1 MIGGNSMKK
10 YILTLGTLLIACLA
24 FNACSSDEEVLVNN
38 PVTKTYKVS
47 IEASFGN
54 AESRALDIS
63 DDYIKA
69 YFEKG
74 DKVFA
79 YKKGEVGAENTVGTL
94 TAKSTGKTTTF
105 EGSITGNFAE
115 GDKLV
120 LAYQSYSYYQ
130 YIGQIVPSFSW
141 QKGTKEGL
149 GENDNAFA
157 WVTVESVGD
166 NIVTSTAEFENVQSI
181 FKFNFVDKS
190 NKSVSVKFVRFNSNA
205 YDVALTPLMENAPH
219 AKGDITV
226 NLDKSSDEIWVAASI
241 DESITSAQDIDFS
254 VIADAEGYYYTG
266 KKEAITGLENGK
278 FYASTITIT
287 QTGKQETLAITPE
300 DSRTLKNQLEY
311 DINKSGA
318 EVTGYSEHKNI
329 RITADDLSIT
339 LNNVSI
345 PILSNVERRPGLTIT
360 LVGEN
365 KLTGENGFGI
375 YGCEGLTIK
384 GDGSLTFN
392 IPSTD
397 TNTPKWLNENVT
409 YDGLALIN
417 NGDGSYTIK
426 K

>member
-1 MIGGNSMKK
+1 MKK

-105 EGSITGNFAE
+105 EGSIKGDFAK

-120 LAYQSYSYYQ
+120 LSYQSYSYAQ
-130 YIGQIVPSFSW
+130 YIGQIFPDFAW

-157 WVTVESVGD
+157 WVTVESVDD

-205 YDVALTPLMENAPH
+205 YDVALAPLMENAPH
-219 AKGDITV
+219 NKGNITV
-226 NLDKSSDEIWVAASI
+226 NLDESSNEIWVAASI
-241 DESITSAQDIDFS
+241 DESITSAQDINFS
-254 VIADAEGYYYTG
+254 LIADAEGYYYTG
-266 KKEAITGLENGK
+266 KKEAITGLKNGK

-287 QTGKQETLAITPE
+287 QTGKQETLAIKPE
-300 DSRTLKNQLEY
+300 DSRTLNQLEY
-311 DINKSGA
+311 AITADA

-365 KLTGENGFGI
+365 KLTGESGFSI
-375 YGCEGLTIK
+375 YGAEGLTTIK

-397 TNTPKWLNENVT
+397 TNAPKWLKENVT
-409 YDGLALIN
+409 YNDGLALIN

-426 K
+426 KQE

>member
-1 MIGGNSMKK
+1 MKK

-115 GDKLV
+115 GDELV
-120 LAYQSYSYYQ
+120 LAYKSYSYYQ
-130 YIGQIVPSFSW
+130 YIGQIILGFSW

-205 YDVALTPLMENAPH
+205 YVVVLAPLMENAPH
-219 AKGDITV
+219 TKGNITV

-241 DESITSAQDIDFS
+241 DESITSAQDIDFYL
-254 VIADAEGYYYTG
+254 IADAEGYYYTG
-266 KKEAITGLENGK
+266 KKEAITGLENGR

-300 DSRTLKNQLEY
+300 DSRTLNSLEY

-339 LNNVSI
+339 LNNASI

-365 KLTGENGFGI
+365 KLTGENGFSI
-375 YGCEGLTIK
+375 YGSEGLTIK

>member
-1 MIGGNSMKK
+1 MKK

-94 TAKSTGKTTTF
+94 TAKSTGKATTF

-219 AKGDITV
+219 TKGDITV

-287 QTGKQETLAITPE
+287 QTGKQETLAIKPE

>member
-1 MIGGNSMKK
+1 
-10 YILTLGTLLIACLA
+10 
-24 FNACSSDEEVLVNN
+24 
-38 PVTKTYKVS
+38 
-47 IEASFGN
+47 
-54 AESRALDIS
+54 
-63 DDYIKA
+63 
-69 YFEKG
+69 
-74 DKVFA
+74 
-79 YKKGEVGAENTVGTL
+79 
-94 TAKSTGKTTTF
+94 
-105 EGSITGNFAE
+105 
-115 GDKLV
+115 
-120 LAYQSYSYYQ
+120 
-130 YIGQIVPSFSW
+130 
-141 QKGTKEGL
+141 
-149 GENDNAFA
+149 
-157 WVTVESVGD
+157 
-166 NIVTSTAEFENVQSI
+166 
-181 FKFNFVDKS
+181 
-190 NKSVSVKFVRFNSNA
+190 
-205 YDVALTPLMENAPH
+205 MENAPH

-287 QTGKQETLAITPE
+287 QTGKQETLAIKPE
-300 DSRTLKNQLEY
+300 DSRTLNQLEY
-311 DINKSGA
+311 AITADA
-318 EVTGYSEHKNI
+318 EVSGYSEHKTI

-397 TNTPKWLNENVT
+397 TNTPKWLKENVT
-409 YDGLALIN
+409 YNDGLALIN

-426 K
+426 KQE

>member
-1 MIGGNSMKK
+1 MKK
-10 YILTLGTLLIACLA
+10 YILNFGALLIACLA
-24 FNACSSDEEVLVNN
+24 FNACSSDEEVLVNI
-38 PVTKTYKVS
+38 PVAKTYKVS

-94 TAKSTGKTTTF
+94 TAKSTGKATTF
-105 EGSITGNFAE
+105 EGSITGNFAK
-115 GDKLV
+115 GDELV

-219 AKGDITV
+219 TKGDITV

-287 QTGKQETLAITPE
+287 QTGKQETLAIKPE
-300 DSRTLKNQLEY
+300 DSRTLNQLEY
-311 DINKSGA
+311 AITADA
-318 EVTGYSEHKNI
+318 EVSGYSEHKTI